1 MFDLNALKKHW
12 QPQSA
17 LAVTLAPSRTTVDHV
32 RVDAGA
38 IHVVRSMEIPLGADA
53 VVADP
58 EKAAAQL
65 SASLAAHGIR
75 ERRCVVCVPPSWAM
89 TSSSDVP
96 ALAGDDLQGYLE
108 LRAEREF
115 PVPVQELRLAHGTCG
130 LPDGKQQLTL
140 AAVSMKRFGAVEKM
154 VQAAG
159 GRLVSLSLG
168 LDRCVLGEQTAAL
181 HLLAQGDH
189 VAAVVAAGNGIS
201 VLRALP
207 GAAAT
212 EPFDAAGFSREIR
225 ITLGKLPGP
234 IRQAV
239 RQVRFEGA
247 PAAVRALFE
256 QVEHPL
262 QTLGLE
268 CATPGAE
275 PPPAAQ
281 AAAARFLAGQ
291 PVAFEFVPAQTR
303 RWQSVSRHLD
313 SRNRRWLLGLCATAC
328 IGLATAFFVRN
339 SQENR
344 LNAEWQGMRRTVSD
358 LEALQQKIRQFRP
371 WFEAAPQGLQA
382 LETLSAAFPD
392 QGEVWAK
399 TIQFSGDPMK
409 VNCAGF
415 AKNQAALMGF
425 VDRLRARP
433 DVQGVQI
440 QQVRGENPLQFS
452 LTYKWEARD
461 AK

>member
-12 QPQSA
+12 QTQSA
-17 LAVTLAPSRTTVDHV
+17 LAVTLDPSRTTVDHV

-38 IHVVRSMEIPLGADA
+38 IHVVRSMELPLGADA
-53 VVADP
+53 VVAEP

-65 SASLAAHGIR
+65 SALLAAHGIR
-75 ERRCVVCVPPSWAM
+75 ERRCVVCVPPAWAL

-115 PVPVQELRLAHGTCG
+115 PVPVQELRLTHGTCG

-140 AAVSMKRFGAVEKM
+140 AAVSLKRFGAVEKM

-159 GRLVSLSLG
+159 GRVVSLSLG
-168 LDRCVLGEQTAAL
+168 LDRCVREEKTATL
-181 HLLAQGDH
+181 HLIAQTDH
-189 VAAVVAAGNGIS
+189 VAAVVAAGHGIS
-201 VLRALP
+201 VLRAFP
-207 GAAAT
+207 GTAESAG
-212 EPFDAAGFSREIR
+212 FDPAGFSREIR

-234 IRQAV
+234 IREAV
-239 RQVRFEGA
+239 RHVRFDGA
-247 PAAVRALFE
+247 PRAVQPLFD
-256 QVEHPL
+256 QVAQPL

-268 CATPGAE
+268 CAAPGAE

-291 PVAFEFVPAQTR
+291 PVAFEFVPTQPG

-328 IGLATAFFVRN
+328 LGLATAFFVR
-339 SQENR
+339 SSLENR
-344 LNAEWQGMRRTVSD
+344 LNAEWQGMRRTVGD
-358 LEALQQKIRQFRP
+358 LEGLQQKIRQFRP
-371 WFEAAPQGLQA
+371 WFETAPQGLHA